1 MKVFEIVQHMVNHAS
16 YHRGHIEGVLYQ
28 MSIEPPVTD
37 IPVFLQK
44 VKI

>member
-1 MKVFEIVQHMVNHAS
+1 MKVFEIVQHMVHHAS